1 MCISTIHGLQRY
13 IKLNTGFSKKL
24 INDVIVALGY
34 NPLLCTETGF
44 KELSAI
50 FVGCA
55 KNGANSNIKGFS
67 CATELY
73 QFFINN
79 RREIGIHLQLD
90 AAEMVMDIFSMVQ
103 NLMYFKNKKS
113 PWALD
118 IEKALWD
125 ADNPYPELTDI
136 YNALSWYTLEEI
148 SKTWY
153 RYLEENPLDW
163 AKIAA

>member
-24 INDVIVALGY
+24 INNVIVTLGY

-44 KELSAI
+44 KELSGI
-50 FVGCA
+50 FVDCA

-90 AAEMVMDIFSMVQ
+90 AAGMVKDLFFLVQ
-103 NLMYFKNKKS
+103 NLKYFKNKKS

-125 ADNPYPELTDI
+125 ENNPYSDLTDI

-148 SKTWY
+148 AVTWY